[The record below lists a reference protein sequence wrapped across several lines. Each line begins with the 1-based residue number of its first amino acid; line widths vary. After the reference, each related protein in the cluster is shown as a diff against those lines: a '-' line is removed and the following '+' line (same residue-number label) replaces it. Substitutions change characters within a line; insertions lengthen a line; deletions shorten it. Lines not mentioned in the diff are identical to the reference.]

1 MNGKPSFSQPLD
13 MTSRSTL
20 LAYAL
25 LGVLIV
31 AGAFHVWWYRDLPIV
46 RNSLIYAQIC
56 NRLVEPGHRF
66 SPDSDAYTKA
76 IGFPAVSLPFVQTW
90 GANVGLKMSS
100 WLWTS
105 LWAVSVVAL
114 FARLRERLG
123 LGRQHLWLVLL
134 LTLFSPLAFYQ
145 FMSAYPDTLIAVT
158 FLWSLYFL
166 DRTLSRES
174 RWFDGLLFSLTV
186 LTSVWVKHMGLIMI
200 PILIAFLLV
209 RGDQLPALWR
219 ERRVSLVTA
228 LVSAAIVALTLV
240 AARQGRIPLFNL
252 DTVTQN
258 YTQEWEAPTA
268 SSGNFLADV
277 LRPNLLMLATYFLVT
292 LGICTPL
299 LCWPRRLRKNLEWYV
314 TAAIVIIAIV
324 VYKGSPNNPRYL
336 LTIAPLLA
344 AFAAATLLALSRGR
358 RLVLIGLFIVVNA
371 YSTAYYNS
379 IGFHDFADRVA
390 PLRPLDNLRLTG
402 PQRDRQTA
410 IEQVNKLA
418 QAGANRLIVVSGD
431 AGYYGDASFHVL
443 DPLFDARLRIQYQGT
458 WDPSALAEMGPEP
471 VVVVYWNSDISI
483 TAQLDGLG
491 KRVSDAVWIVRSGAH
506 GS

>member
-1 MNGKPSFSQPLD
+1 

-46 RNSLIYAQIC
+46 RNSLIYAQIS
-56 NRLVEPGHRF
+56 NRLVEPGRRF
-66 SPDSDAYTKA
+66 SPDTDAYTKA
-76 IGFPAVSLPFVQTW
+76 TGFSVVSLPFVQTW

-114 FARLRERLG
+114 FTRLRERLG

-145 FMSAYPDTLIAVT
+145 FVSAYPDTLSALT
-158 FLWSLYFL
+158 FVWSLYFL
-166 DRTLSRES
+166 DRMLSWES
-174 RWFDGLLFSLTV
+174 RWFDGLMFSLTV
-186 LTSVWVKHMGLIMI
+186 LASVWVKHYGLIMI
-200 PILIAFLLV
+200 PILIAFLLI

-219 ERRVSLVTA
+219 ERRVSLGTGVVA
-228 LVSAAIVALTLV
+228 AAILAFALV
-240 AARQGRIPLFNL
+240 AAHLGHIPLFNL
-252 DTVTQN
+252 NTVTQN
-258 YTQEWEAPTA
+258 YTQEWQTPTV

-277 LRPNLLMLATYFLVT
+277 LGPNLLMLAFYLLVT

-324 VYKGSPNNPRYL
+324 IYKGSSNNPRYF

-344 AFAAATLLALSRGR
+344 VFAAATLLALPR
-358 RLVLIGLFIVVNA
+358 RYRFVLIGLFIVVNA
-371 YSTAYYNS
+371 YTTAYYNS
-379 IGFHDFADRVA
+379 IGFHDFADRFV
-390 PLRPLDNLRLTG
+390 PIRRQDNLRLTG
-402 PQRDRQTA
+402 LQRDRQVEL
-410 IEQVNKLA
+410 EQINKLA
-418 QAGANRLIVVSGD
+418 QSGARSLIIVSN
-431 AGYYGDASFHVL
+431 YYGDASHHVL
-443 DPLFDARLRIQYQGT
+443 DGLFDVRLRIQYQVT
-458 WDPSALAEMGPEP
+458 WDPGALAGEGPEP
-471 VVVVYWNSDISI
+471 VIVLYWSHDLVTPTAAELDRLGQRVTDSI
-483 TAQLDGLG
+483 
-491 KRVSDAVWIVRSGAH
+491 WIVRTGPHDS
-506 GS
+506 